1 MKKALTFC
9 LMILLV
15 VSMSINA
22 LAIPG
27 GFISSPS
34 GNRPPILVTFD
45 PVDEDCTADLEITDY
60 SDREKLPDDKRQA
73 MEEAYDDIRNADDL
87 TNLSDD
93 LKDLA
98 KDKEINSDKLGVSD
112 LFDLSST
119 GDCDDHDGH
128 KQYKV
133 TLEADTLE
141 HFVGLIYRDDDGK
154 WHLVEDA
161 KIVDGKLQFTA
172 QGFYPY
178 AVVVDTTEGNPSKTS
193 DTGTILICGSV
204 MAVSAVAL
212 VVVLVKG
219 KKRSA

>member
-9 LMILLV
+9 LMVLLV

-27 GFISSPS
+27 GFVSSPS

-45 PVDEDCTADLEITDY
+45 PVDEDCTADLEITDFGNR
-60 SDREKLPDDKRQA
+60 DKLPDDKRQGL
-73 MEEAYDDIRNADDL
+73 EDAYDAIKNTDDL
-87 TNLSDD
+87 TDLNDD

-98 KDKEINSDKLGVSD
+98 DKKDIDGDKLGVSD
-112 LFDLSST
+112 LFDLSSS
-119 GDCDDHDGH
+119 GDCEEHDGH
-128 KQYKV
+128 KEYKV
-133 TLEADTLE
+133 TLDAETLDR
-141 HFVGLIYRDDDGK
+141 FVGLIYRDDDGN

-161 KIVDGKLQFTA
+161 KVVDGKLQFTA

-178 AVVVDTTEGNPSKTS
+178 AVVVDTTEGEPSKTG
-193 DTGTILICGSV
+193 DTGTILICGAV

-212 VVVLVKG
+212 AVVLIKG
-219 KKRSA
+219 KKQRA